1 MPDLF
6 DVKGFNEVLPEEI
19 KKNILEGFLGLN
31 MNNNNSNRNNNE
43 ILSDDSS
50 VLSDDSNVDLNEYKI
65 NRLINDSLKRVD
77 GEDYL

>member
-1 MPDLF
+1 
-6 DVKGFNEVLPEEI
+6 
-19 KKNILEGFLGLN
+19 